1 MGVIARTVVVAVL
14 VTVLTVNMKP
24 IKNQKDFGMA
34 DTKDQG
40 IGLLKK
46 IADILGF
53 SEKSEPERIIN
64 YLKEKGYSD
73 KAAAGILA
81 NIELE
86 TGGTFDYQQKEKD
99 GNAYGLFQYDF
110 MKPYYEDYL
119 EREGKDDSME
129 AQIDYMDDV
138 VKGNEQMLGGKERA
152 ILKGELFSGKFEPD
166 RIAKSFNSIFEK
178 GKLKTEYG
186 NREDLANKIY
196 EDYF

>member
-1 MGVIARTVVVAVL
+1 MNAIAVMVVLVVVGIVS
-14 VTVLTVNMKP
+14 VTVANTQSNM
-24 IKNQKDFGMA
+24 A
-34 DTKDQG
+34 EG
-40 IGLLKK
+40 IGLLQKLK
-46 IADILGF
+46 EVLGLVE
-53 SEKSEPERIIN
+53 SDSSPQEQIID

-73 KAAAGILA
+73 KATAGILA

-129 AQIDYMDDV
+129 SQIDYMDDV

-178 GKLKTEYG
+178 GKLETKYG
-186 NREDLANKIY
+186 NRENLANKIY
-196 EDYF
+196 DEYF

>member
-14 VTVLTVNMKP
+14 VAVLTVSMIPK
-24 IKNQKDFGMA
+24 QKGYGMA
-34 DTKDQG
+34 GIDIIKTLQEMFTKSSPQT
-40 IGLLKK
+40 
-46 IADILGF
+46 DIL
-53 SEKSEPERIIN
+53 N

-86 TGGTFDYQQKEKD
+86 TGGTFDYQQKEKKGD
-99 GNAYGLFQYDF
+99 AYGLFQFDF

-119 EREGKDDSME
+119 LREGKDDSME
-129 AQIDYMDDV
+129 AQIDFMDDV
-138 VKGNEQMLGGKERA
+138 VKGNEEMLGGKERA

-178 GKLKTEYG
+178 GKLETDYG

-196 EDYF
+196 EEYF